1 MVNKTQFYK
10 TKVALAVVLS
20 LGLAACGD
28 SDGDANTATSESVV
42 EDNGGNTVEQ
52 AQGSGT
58 VQGTVQDTNGLPVL
72 GATVSIAGQSMV
84 TDASGYYHFT
94 NVPVAGVDGS
104 NSANE
109 DQGAYLV
116 TITGPDGYAS
126 ATVSVTSQNIQI
138 DSGNNGSNGENTTNN
153 GEQITWFDGFLAQ
166 ADTANLPMFSA
177 QVTGVLRNCKTGAAL
192 PAGVTVALDFWKITG
207 TGTNAGSNVNVGVP
221 TFTATTGAGGVFSF
235 DALPTDSD
243 LTLAVEGYTSV
254 ANDGT
259 ATEFELGGV
268 STTAEGIV
276 NNLGDTNVC
285 VITSNDDVDPYITNV
300 TGYIEETKDSG
311 GHTWGVLNRGVNQTF
326 TIWFNEAVDADR
338 FNTDDVLATL
348 GEDSYLT
355 IDTATLSDDATS
367 LTVVLTEALDEG
379 DKVAFFIPKADA
391 TDVAGNFFSITA
403 NDNLDPE
410 IEFDDLTTA
419 NSGKASYLRVNLC
432 IFIEPTTGG
441 SGTGTQIVDDKS
453 GEDGDSALLAEYSN
467 AFVDSREDN
476 NDSVIQ
482 QINGADSAERLSV
495 FRAIQGGVART
506 SSTETAAVAGTT
518 ITLSDTP
525 AAIASY
531 TVNGTV
537 TPVTSVAGDVLT
549 VPAYAAGDVLVV
561 SYIPATYVDTS
572 TRIAI
577 EFEGSATA
585 TSGSDS
591 VASTTNNP
599 TLDVDNVS
607 HNSKVTINYTDD
619 LDVTTKTEKVTVTDQ
634 AKPTTVIQDD
644 YDLHG
649 YNNTGTYT
657 ATVSTSGQ
665 AQYGNGGET
674 SNPGVSDIPGNPTI
688 YIQPRH
694 LAQKGTNNVA
704 PVRGTE
710 FDELVADMSD
720 RLGSGESA
728 ATGAYSVLG
737 EFAST
742 DNTLTA
748 ALYDAEAFEDW
759 TVGQNIGVA
768 FSEEIALAT
777 GAPIY
782 TGTAAYINGYTAEN
796 SVTSDVDSNA
806 NVLLAN
812 NNTVAVEA
820 DLVIFNAT
828 DVVGLAN
835 DDHGSILAFTD
846 AVADIV
852 GNVADADTNAQVVLL
867 DAMPPMVT
875 SALWNGTQLIVTFNE
890 AISLSSTASNLTVYS
905 PVSASATPGSVG
917 VTTTNGTLTD
927 NGTTLTVE
935 LSTSEASVI
944 STLFADGA
952 NDEFLYEDNSSS
964 TGEENHAVLAWD
976 GISDTNGNEWETFNY
991 NTVSP
996 VNRYDVRAPRFLMVN
1011 GVGTFTYS
1019 VATTG
1024 YEDAAGTGAGAD
1036 ADGNVSFTITFT
1048 HPIDLTSSYD
1058 ATVDTTLTPTALAL
1072 AIENGDTGS
1081 NGLGTNWS
1089 VTGAAGATSSKL
1101 SFTTATASDVGVMN
1115 AIFSMDDIGTA
1126 SADAD
1131 TGTPAVFAT
1140 VPATEDEASAT
1151 IVISPDFRT
1160 ITLNIDAA
1168 SSGVNFGNSDFIFNT
1183 VVDSALIDGAKAT
1196 AGAFNWQNT
1205 K

>member
-109 DQGAYLV
+109 NQGAYLV

-192 PAGVTVALDFWKITG
+192 PAGVTVALDFWKITT

-221 TFTATTGAGGVFSF
+221 TFTTTTGAGGVFSF

-254 ANDGT
+254 ANDDT
-259 ATEFELGGV
+259 AIEFEQGGV

-285 VITSNDDVDPYITNV
+285 IITSNDDVNPYITNV
-300 TGYIEETKDSG
+300 TGYIEETKTSG
-311 GHTWGVLNRGVNQTF
+311 GQTWGVLNRGVNQTF

-410 IEFDDLTTA
+410 IEFDDFTTA

-453 GEDGDSALLAEYSN
+453 GEDGDSALLAAYSN

-495 FRAIQGGVART
+495 FRAIQGSVART
-506 SSTETAAVAGTT
+506 SSTDVATLAGTT

-537 TPVTSVAGDVLT
+537 TAVTSVSGNVLTVPGYLAGDVLT
-549 VPAYAAGDVLVV
+549 VT
-561 SYIPATYVDTS
+561 YIPATYVDTS

-577 EFEGSATA
+577 EFDGSATA

-591 VASTTNNP
+591 VASTSNNP

-607 HNSKVTINYTDD
+607 HNSQVTINYTDD

-694 LAQKGTNNVA
+694 LAQKGTSNVA
-704 PVRGTE
+704 PARGTE

-720 RLGSGESA
+720 RLGSGETPSA
-728 ATGAYSVLG
+728 AAGNESTLSV
-737 EFAST
+737 FAPN
-742 DNTLTA
+742 DATLTA
-748 ALYDAEAFEDW
+748 ALYDAEAIESW
-759 TVGQNIGVA
+759 TVGQDIGVA

-796 SVTSDVDSNA
+796 SVTSDVDGNA

-846 AVADIV
+846 AVADIR

-890 AISLSSTASNLTVYS
+890 AITLSSTASNLTVYS
-905 PVSASATPGSVG
+905 PEDSTAGPGSVG

-927 NGTTLTVE
+927 NGTTLTVD
-935 LSTSEASVI
+935 LSSTEAGTI
-944 STLFADGA
+944 STLFANG
-952 NDEFLYEDNSSS
+952 NDNEFLYEDNSAA

-976 GISDTNGNEWETFNY
+976 GISDTNSNKWETFNY
-991 NTVSP
+991 TTVTP
-996 VNRYDVRAPRFLMVN
+996 ENRYDVRAPRFLMVN

-1024 YEDAAGTGAGAD
+1024 YEDVNNAGALAD
-1036 ADGNVSFTITFT
+1036 ADGNVTFAITFT
-1048 HPIDLTSSYD
+1048 HPIDLSS
-1058 ATVDTTLTPTALAL
+1058 TVDGGTGTALGN
-1072 AIENGDTGS
+1072 AINAA
-1081 NGLGTNWS
+1081 
-1089 VTGAAGATSSKL
+1089 VTGTWSAYGNGSTSQMTFTSASAADLPA
-1101 SFTTATASDVGVMN
+1101 MN
-1115 AIFSMDDIGTA
+1115 AIFGLEDIGSADVLTNTGTAGTFATANGA
-1126 SADAD
+1126 SAA
-1131 TGTPAVFAT
+1131 TG
-1140 VPATEDEASAT
+1140 S
-1151 IVISPDFRT
+1151 IVISADFRT
-1160 ITLNIDAA
+1160 ITLNISAGNN
-1168 SSGVNFGNSDFIFNT
+1168 GVDFGVSDFIFNT
-1183 VVDSALIDGAKAT
+1183 VVDSSLIDGAQT
-1196 AGAFNWQNT
+1196 SAGRFNWQNT
-1205 K
+1205 Q